1 MSEALSVDDFAAQL
15 SQADQPEQPQNEDS
29 GPDETVE
36 QESEG
41 QPEGQEADTEA
52 QAEEEGEEGQEEQP
66 DEPDSPEDR
75 VIKWQTAN
83 GEAFEVTEKELQA
96 GYMRDSD
103 YRQKTQTVAEERKQV
118 QQLAQ
123 QKFQE
128 VEQLQVEYGQLYS
141 VQTELKQCGQVNW
154 QQLQAEDPAT
164 YQQAVTR
171 LLLLQNQESQILG
184 QVNGRRQQL
193 AQQSQVQQQTNW
205 QEANDKAVQELAAHI
220 KGFDA
225 DAGIREKAIKQMST
239 TGQTYG
245 FTAEELGQVADG
257 RMLKVLYD
265 AAQWRAL
272 QAQKPQAVKKVAA
285 APQKAPA
292 AQRTAPSKS
301 EQIVKT
307 AVNAK
312 GMTPKQFAAALAQ
325 ASKR

>member
-1 MSEALSVDDFAAQL
+1 MSEALTVDDFAAQL
-15 SQADQPEQPQNEDS
+15 AQADKPEQPQAEDS
-29 GPDETVE
+29 GPDEQVE

-41 QPEGQEADTEA
+41 QPEGQEAETEA

-75 VIKWQTAN
+75 VIKWQTAS

-103 YRQKTQTVAEERKQV
+103 YRQKTQTVAEERKQI

-128 VEQLQVEYGQLYS
+128 VEQLQVEYGQLYT
-141 VQTELKQCGQVNW
+141 VQSELKQYGQVNW

-171 LLLLQNQESQILG
+171 LLLLQNQETQILG
-184 QVNGRRQQL
+184 QVNAKRQYL
-193 AQQSQVQQQTNW
+193 AEQSQVQQQTNW
-205 QEANDKAVQELAAHI
+205 QEANQKATQELAAHI

-225 DAGIREKAIKQMST
+225 DAGIREKAIKQMSS

-245 FTAEELGQVADG
+245 FTAAELGQVADG

-265 AAQWRAL
+265 AAQWQAL
-272 QAQKPQAVKKVAA
+272 QAQKPAAVKKVAA
-285 APQKAPA
+285 VPQKAPA

-301 EQIVKT
+301 EQLVKAALGKQSLT
-307 AVNAK
+307 ASE
-312 GMTPKQFAAALAQ
+312 FAAALAQ
-325 ASKR
+325 TKR